1 MKAKGA
7 LSKVCPYILIL
18 PAMAGIVLFVLYPM
32 VKLIIQSFYKVNP
45 MNEAKSK
52 FIGMENYSKMFHTEA
67 FRKALVNTGY
77 YTVFSVFL
85 IMAIALLLAVWL
97 SNKKD
102 RFHSFIQGSIFL
114 PHVISMV
121 SVGLIFQQMMDPDFG
136 VFNQILGALGL
147 PAGTWL
153 RSSDT
158 AVASIIFTNVWKSA
172 GYYTL
177 ILLAAIQGI
186 PESIYE
192 AASLDNSSKVRT
204 FFKITLPM
212 ISPQIFF
219 TLIVL
224 TIGSFK
230 IFDMIFI
237 MTGGGPNN
245 ASTSL
250 VYYIYSKV
258 FQEFDI
264 GKAAAA
270 GVVLMVLV
278 GIMTVLYFV
287 GLGKKVHYQ

>member
-1 MKAKGA
+1 MK
-7 LSKVCPYILIL
+7 KVYPYLFIF
-18 PAMAGIVLFVLYPM
+18 PAMTGIVVFVLYPM
-32 VKLIIQSFYKVNP
+32 VKLITQSFYKVNP
-45 MNEAKSK
+45 MNEANSK
-52 FIGMENYSKMFHTEA
+52 FIGIENYTKMFQTAA
-67 FRKALVNTGY
+67 FKKALVNTGY
-77 YTVFSVFL
+77 YALFSVIL
-85 IMAIALLLAVWL
+85 IMVIALVLAVWL
-97 SNKKD
+97 SGKQD
-102 RFHSFIQGSIFL
+102 RFHSFIQGSVFL

-121 SVGLIFQQMMDPDFG
+121 SIGLIFQQMMDPDFG
-136 VFNQILGALGL
+136 IFNQVLTALHL
-147 PAGTWL
+147 PAFTWL
-153 RSSDT
+153 RSSST
-158 AVASIIFTNVWKSA
+158 AVGSIIFTNVWKSV

-186 PESIYE
+186 PTSIYE
-192 AASLDNSSKVRT
+192 AASLDNAGKLCT
-204 FFKITLPM
+204 FFRITLPM

-250 VYYIYSKV
+250 VFYIYSKV

-278 GIMTVLYFV
+278 GIMTVFYFV
-287 GLGKKVHYQ
+287 GLSKKVHYQ

>member
-1 MKAKGA
+1 MT
-7 LSKVCPYILIL
+7 
-18 PAMAGIVLFVLYPM
+18 GIALFVLYPM
-32 VKLIIQSFYKVNP
+32 VKLVVQSFYKVNP
-45 MNEAKSK
+45 MNEAKSQ
-52 FIGMENYSKMFHTEA
+52 FIGIVNYTKMFQTAA
-67 FRKALVNTGY
+67 FQKALVNTGY
-77 YTVFSVFL
+77 YAAFSVVL
-85 IMAIALLLAVWL
+85 IMAIALLLSVWL
-97 SNKKD
+97 SGKKD

-121 SVGLIFQQMMDPDFG
+121 SIGLIFQQMMDPDFG
-136 VFNQILGALGL
+136 IFNQVLHALGL

-153 RSSDT
+153 RSSST
-158 AVASIIFTNVWKSA
+158 AVGSIIFTNVWKSV

-186 PESIYE
+186 PDSIYE
-192 AASLDNSSKVRT
+192 AASLDNAGKLCM

-250 VYYIYSKV
+250 VFYIYSRV
-258 FQEFDI
+258 FQQFDI

-287 GLGKKVHYQ
+287 SLARKVHYQ